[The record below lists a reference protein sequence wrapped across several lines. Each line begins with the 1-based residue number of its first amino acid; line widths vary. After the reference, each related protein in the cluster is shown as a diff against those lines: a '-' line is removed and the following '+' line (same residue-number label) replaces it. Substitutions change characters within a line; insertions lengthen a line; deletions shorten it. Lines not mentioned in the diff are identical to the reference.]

1 MRLSQLFYGLFWP
14 AVFSVIALI
23 VLITLGNWQMQ
34 RKAFKADL
42 VMLVDERIASAPIS
56 FEALKKRV
64 SEGADIRYQAVQVAG
79 RFDHENERHY
89 FLPHEGQVGWNIITP
104 LKTSAGDIVFINR
117 GFVPEG
123 FKEKKRRLNGLT
135 NDLVTIKGLARISGK
150 KGFFTPEN
158 DVSRNRWFWRDINGL
173 YESLSPVPATKLGFM
188 IDAGKDA
195 KTGDWPLPGVTKVK
209 FSDPH
214 LGYALTWYGLA
225 LTLVGVF
232 AVFVVHRIRRRGNG

>member
-14 AVFSVIALI
+14 AVFSIIGLV
-23 VLITLGNWQMQ
+23 VLVSLGNWQMQ
-34 RKAFKADL
+34 RKAFKANL
-42 VMLVDERIASAPIS
+42 VMLVGERVASAPIS
-56 FEALKKRV
+56 FEALKKRA
-64 SEGADIRYQAVQVAG
+64 SEGVDIRYQAVQVKG

-89 FLPHEGQVGWNIITP
+89 FLPHEGQVGWHIITP
-104 LKTSAGDIVFINR
+104 LKTAEGDVVFINR
-117 GFVPEG
+117 GFVPEE
-123 FKEKKRRLNGLT
+123 FKAKKRRLNGLPS
-135 NDLVTIKGLARISGK
+135 DLVTIKGLARVAAK
-150 KGFFTPEN
+150 KGYFTPDN
-158 DVSRNRWFWRDINGL
+158 DPKRNRWFWRDIDGL
-173 YESLSPVPATKLGFM
+173 YESLAQAPNTKLGFM

-232 AVFVVHRIRRRGNG
+232 AAFAVHRIKRGGQG